1 MPTRFEIRENN
12 LNPGGLGLQ
21 ELQRVPPRLH
31 KQQILLFFLT
41 SQILLLL
48 YVHAMKND
56 KNYASSSF

>member
-31 KQQILLFFLT
+31 RQQM
-41 SQILLLL
+41 LLLL